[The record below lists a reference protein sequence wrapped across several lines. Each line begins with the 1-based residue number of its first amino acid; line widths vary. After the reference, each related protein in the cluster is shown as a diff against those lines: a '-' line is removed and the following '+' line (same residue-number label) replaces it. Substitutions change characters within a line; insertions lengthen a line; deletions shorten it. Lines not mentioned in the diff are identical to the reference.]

1 MNHGLSDTAIA
12 QIREVFAKY
21 PEVESAVLYGSR
33 AKGTYK
39 TGSDIDITLLGAG
52 VTSQVLAAIQED
64 MEQGLLPYRFDLSI
78 QSQIAHPGLL
88 DHIRRVGVVLYQNRK
103 RD

>member
-12 QIREVFAKY
+12 QISEVFAKY

-33 AKGTYK
+33 AKGTHK

-52 VTSQVLAAIQED
+52 LTSQVLAAIQED

-78 QSQIAHPGLL
+78 QSQITHPGLM